1 MVLSLKLKKIHPKSD
16 GNLWTKN
23 GAEVIF
29 IWGNLNIKRD
39 GFLVQI

>member
-1 MVLSLKLKKIHPKSD
+1 MVLSLKLIKIHRKSE

-23 GAEVIF
+23 SVEVIF